1 MTKPAHAQLAVGVDL
16 GATKIATALVAR
28 DGSLV
33 ASRQAPTLAGEGF
46 ERICQRIADE
56 VAALIAGRDVDEMRG
71 VGIGSAGLVD
81 GDAGVVRWAVNLGW
95 KDVPLA
101 PEVAGRLDRAL
112 PVFADND
119 ANANALGEGFFGS
132 ARGCRHY
139 ALFTIGSGLGSGLVR
154 DGRVVN
160 GTLGMVSNLG
170 HYALDPEHGM
180 PCPCGRRGC
189 AETIVSGPSLVA
201 ATRDLLAT
209 TRRRSM
215 LSDSGALTSDGIV
228 SAARAGDAVAMAAIA
243 NMSRVLGEVASVAAA
258 VLGPEVIILGGGLG
272 AAAADLL
279 EPGVTA
285 ELSRR
290 LPIPQAIPP
299 VRAATLKSSAV
310 GAACIVWSRVTR
322 AR

>member
-1 MTKPAHAQLAVGVDL
+1 MSNDPLAIGVDL

-28 DGSLV
+28 DGTVV
-33 ASRQAPTLAGEGF
+33 ASRHAPTLPDEGF
-46 ERICQRIADE
+46 ERVCQRIAAE
-56 VAALIAGRDVDEMRG
+56 VAQLVVGRRADGILAVG
-71 VGIGSAGLVD
+71 VGSAGLVD

-101 PEVAGRLDRAL
+101 AEVARRLDHAL

-139 ALFTIGSGLGSGLVR
+139 ALFTIGSGLGSVLVR

-170 HYALDPEHGM
+170 HYALDPDSGA

-189 AETIVSGPSLVA
+189 AETIVSGPALCA
-201 ATRDLLAT
+201 ATRAILAAGE
-209 TRRRSM
+209 RSSM
-215 LSDSGALTSDGIV
+215 LIDDGNLTSDHIV
-228 SAARAGDAVAMAAIA
+228 AAARAGDAVAMLAITK
-243 NMSRVLGEVASVAAA
+243 MSRVLGEVASVAAA

-279 EPGVTA
+279 EPGVTR

-310 GAACIVWSRVTR
+310 GAACIVWSRAATS
-322 AR
+322 

>member
-1 MTKPAHAQLAVGVDL
+1 VSNDDFAIGVDL

-28 DGSLV
+28 DGAVV
-33 ASRQAPTLAGEGF
+33 AARHAPTLPDEGF
-46 ERICQRIADE
+46 EHVCQRIADE
-56 VAALIAGRDVDEMRG
+56 VAALLAGGRADEIRG

-101 PEVAGRLDRAL
+101 AEVARRLDRAL

-139 ALFTIGSGLGSGLVR
+139 VLFTIGSGLGSGLVR

-170 HYALDPEHGM
+170 HFALDPDRGL

-201 ATRDLLAT
+201 ATRALLAAGD
-209 TRRRSM
+209 RSST
-215 LSDSGALTSDGIV
+215 LRDSGGLTSDQIV
-228 SAARAGDAVAMAAIA
+228 NAARAGDPVAVVAIA
-243 NMSRVLGEVASVAAA
+243 NLSRVLGEIASVAAA

-272 AAAADLL
+272 AAAAGLL

-299 VRAATLKSSAV
+299 IRAATLQSSAV
-310 GAACIVWSRVTR
+310 GAACIVWARVTP
-322 AR
+322 AG

>member
-1 MTKPAHAQLAVGVDL
+1 MSTSALAIGVDL

-28 DGSLV
+28 DGIVV
-33 ASRQAPTLAGEGF
+33 ASRHAPTLPNEGF
-46 ERICQRIADE
+46 ERVCQRIADE
-56 VAALIAGRDVDEMRG
+56 AAALMVGRRADEVLG
-71 VGIGSAGLVD
+71 VGVGSAGLVD

-101 PEVAGRLDRAL
+101 AEVARRLDHAL

-170 HYALDPEHGM
+170 HYALDPDDGL

-201 ATRDLLAT
+201 ATRAMLPAGGK
-209 TRRRSM
+209 SV
-215 LSDSGALTSDGIV
+215 LSDAGELTSDRIV
-228 SAARAGDAVAMAAIA
+228 AAARAGDAVATQAIA
-243 NMSRVLGEVASVAAA
+243 NMSRVLGELASIAAA
-258 VLGPEVIILGGGLG
+258 VLGPEVIVLGGGLG
-272 AAAADLL
+272 AAAADLF
-279 EPGVTA
+279 EPGVTR

-299 VRAATLKSSAV
+299 IRAATLRSPAV
-310 GAACIVWSRVTR
+310 GAACIVWSRVATI
-322 AR
+322 

>member
-1 MTKPAHAQLAVGVDL
+1 MSEPFAIGVDL
-16 GATKIATALVAR
+16 GATKLATALVAR
-28 DGSLV
+28 DGAVL
-33 ASRQAPTLAGEGF
+33 ASRHTPTGAGEGF
-46 ERICQRIADE
+46 ERVCQRIAGEVDALLATRSREE
-56 VAALIAGRDVDEMRG
+56 VAG

-101 PEVAGRLDRAL
+101 GEVARRLHSSL

-132 ARGCRHY
+132 ARGCSHY

-154 DGRVVN
+154 DRRIVN

-170 HYALDPEHGM
+170 HYALDPEHGT

-189 AETIVSGPSLVA
+189 AETVVSGPSLVA
-201 ATRDLLAT
+201 ATRAMLAAGA
-209 TRRRSM
+209 RSST
-215 LSDSGALTSDGIV
+215 LSDSRELTSDRIV
-228 SAARAGDAVAMAAIA
+228 AAARAGDALAMLAIT
-243 NMSRVLGEVASVAAA
+243 NLSRVLGEVASIAAA
-258 VLGPEVIILGGGLG
+258 VLGLEVIILGGGLG
-272 AAAADLL
+272 AATADLL
-279 EPGVTA
+279 EPGVTR

-299 VRAATLKSSAV
+299 VRAATLQSPAV
-310 GAACIVWSRVTR
+310 GAACIVWTR
-322 AR
+322 LATA